1 MASRP
6 LEIGTLND
14 IQIEEYSRDGQLIVR
29 DFEPMQIRQAC
40 YELRSGNVYYDLTDG
55 HKRYSVS
62 NDGDILIKPHH
73 MVVIITLEELRL
85 PPDILG
91 RILTKGAFFSLGLSP
106 VNTYA
111 DPGFSGKLG
120 IVMFNASHDYIRIP
134 VATSI
139 AKIEFSRLRY
149 AVNRPYSG
157 QHGYETS
164 IWPIRDDLI
173 LTAEQIRQDPRIVNP
188 IDELT
193 MQHGELFGQLVKRV
207 FRYERRVLVFAAALL
222 LVNLLVLWA
231 LQGTKFQ
238 ITAATVAL
246 GIISNL
252 FTLIV
257 TLLATNLRSK

>member
-1 MASRP
+1 MASRTI
-6 LEIGTLND
+6 EIGTLND
-14 IQIEEYSRDGQLIVR
+14 SLIEKYSRDGQLIVS
-29 DFEPMQIRQAC
+29 DFEPKQIKQAC

-55 HKRYSVS
+55 RKRYTVA
-62 NDGDILIKPHH
+62 NDGDILIKPRH

-85 PPDILG
+85 PPDIIG
-91 RILTKGAFFSLGLSP
+91 RILTKGAFFSIGLSP

-111 DPGFSGKLG
+111 DPGFSGRLG
-120 IVMFNASHDYIRIP
+120 IVMFNSSNDYIRIP
-134 VATSI
+134 VSTSI
-139 AKIEFSRLRY
+139 AKIEFSRMSN
-149 AVNRPYSG
+149 AVNHSYSG

-164 IWPIRDDLI
+164 IWPIRDDMI
-173 LTAEQIRQDPRIVNP
+173 LTAEQIQQDPRIVNP

-207 FRYERRVLVFAAALL
+207 FQYERRIIVFAAALL
-222 LVNLLVLWA
+222 LVNLLVLWS

-257 TLLATNLRSK
+257 TLLATNLRRK

>member
-14 IQIEEYSRDGQLIVR
+14 TLIEQYSRDDQLIVS
-29 DFEPMQIRQAC
+29 DFDPNQIKQAC

-55 HKRYSVS
+55 RKRFTVT
-62 NDGDILIKPHH
+62 NGEEILIKPHH

-85 PPDILG
+85 PADILG

-111 DPGFSGKLG
+111 DPGFSGRLG
-120 IVMFNASHDYIRIP
+120 IVMFNSSHNYIRIP

-139 AKIEFSRLRY
+139 AKIEFSRISDP
-149 AVNRPYSG
+149 VKRPYSG

-173 LTAEQIRQDPRIVNP
+173 MTSDQIRQDPRIVNP
-188 IDELT
+188 IDELKI
-193 MQHGELFGQLVKRV
+193 QHGELFGRLVKRI
-207 FRYERRVLVFAAALL
+207 FQYERRILVFAAALL
-222 LVNLLVLWA
+222 LVNLIVLCS

-238 ITAATVAL
+238 ITAATVML

-252 FTLIV
+252 LTLIV
-257 TLLATNLRSK
+257 TLFATNLRRK

>member
-1 MASRP
+1 MAIRN

-14 IQIEEYSRDGQLIVR
+14 SQIEEYSRDGKLFVS
-29 DFEPMQIRQAC
+29 DFEPKQIRQAC

-55 HKRYSVS
+55 RRRYSLP

-111 DPGFSGKLG
+111 DPGFSGRLG
-120 IVMFNASHDYIRIP
+120 IVMFNSSHNYIRIP

-139 AKIEFSRLRY
+139 AKIEFSRLSH

-173 LTAEQIRQDPRIVNP
+173 LTAEQIQQDPRVVNP

-193 MQHGELFGQLVKRV
+193 VQHGEFFGQLVKRV
-207 FRYERRVLVFAAALL
+207 FQYERRVLIFAAALL
-222 LVNLLVLWA
+222 IVNLLVLWI
-231 LQGTKFQ
+231 LQGTEFQ

-246 GIISNL
+246 GILSNL
-252 FTLIV
+252 FTLII
-257 TLLATNLRSK
+257 TLLATNLRRK

>member
-1 MASRP
+1 MASRT
-6 LEIGTLND
+6 LETGTLND
-14 IQIEEYSRDGQLIVR
+14 SLIEKYSRDGQLIIS
-29 DFEPMQIRQAC
+29 DFEPKQIRQAC
-40 YELRSGNVYYDLTDG
+40 YELRSGNVYYDLTDSR
-55 HKRYSVS
+55 KRFTVP
-62 NDGDILIKPHH
+62 NDGDILIKPQH

-111 DPGFSGKLG
+111 DPGFSGRLG
-120 IVMFNASHDYIRIP
+120 IVMLNSSHNYIRIP
-134 VATSI
+134 IATSI
-139 AKIEFSRLRY
+139 AKIEFSRMSK

-173 LTAEQIRQDPRIVNP
+173 LTADQIRQDPRIANP

-193 MQHGELFGQLVKRV
+193 LQHGELFGQLVKRI
-207 FRYERRVLVFAAALL
+207 FQYERRILVFAAALL
-222 LVNLLVLWA
+222 LVNLIVLCI
-231 LQGTKFQ
+231 LQGTKYE
-238 ITAATVAL
+238 ITAVTVVL

-252 FTLIV
+252 FRNGNLI
-257 TLLATNLRSK
+257 K